1 MTKRNRSLSGN
12 LTRQETIGGFC
23 YLVFQ
28 FLFLGEILTWIN
40 GRLLHP
46 LNLAELNF
54 TFYLVNF
61 IAILMIFHDFL
72 GRSLKQAF
80 RHPVILCQA
89 VILGLAAYYAS
100 FHATNWAIGC
110 LVPGYSNYN
119 DQAITDMVTGNY
131 FLMAVGTVILVPPVE
146 ECLFRGLIFRNLY
159 GKSPWAGYILSIAA
173 FAIIHILGY
182 IGRYAPLELL
192 MAFLQYLPAGLCLA
206 WAYTKADT
214 IFAPI
219 LIHALI
225 NAVSIG
231 LVRYA

>member
-1 MTKRNRSLSGN
+1 MKRTHSFSGD
-12 LTRQETIGGFC
+12 LTNQETIGGFC
-23 YLVFQ
+23 YMAFQ
-28 FLFLGEILTWIN
+28 FLLLGEVLAWIN
-40 GRLLHP
+40 GQLQHP

-61 IAILMIFHDFL
+61 IAILLIFHDFL
-72 GRSLKQAF
+72 GRALKQAT
-80 RHPVILCQA
+80 RHPALLCQA

-100 FHATNWAIGC
+100 CQVLDWGISQ

-119 DQAITDMVTGNY
+119 DQAITDMVNGNY
-131 FLMAVGTVILVPPVE
+131 FLMAVGTVVLVPPVE

-159 GKSPWAGYILSIAA
+159 GKSRWAAYIVSIAA

-182 IGRYAPLELL
+182 VGRYEPLELV

-219 LIHALI
+219 LIHAI
-225 NAVSIG
+225 VNAVSIG
-231 LVRYA
+231 LVR